1 MDIEKKTLSSP
12 NYPKHFFADGKGC
25 EWLINAP
32 EGNLISLEFE
42 LLDVNLCKFVKVFVW
57 VTWFFYFLFFSY
69 PLQILCLFLM
79 VYVTKHKN

>member
-1 MDIEKKTLSSP
+1 MILFFLPITVDKCQYWMDIEKKTLSSP

-42 LLDVNLCKFVKVFVW
+42 LLDVNLCKFV
-57 VTWFFYFLFFSY
+57 
-69 PLQILCLFLM
+69 
-79 VYVTKHKN
+79 TKHMIEMK

>member
-57 VTWFFYFLFFSY
+57 VTCFFLFFYFSV
-69 PLQILCLFLM
+69 ILCKFC
-79 VYVTKHKN
+79 VSF